1 VKLGYSEFSFGYA
14 FTENLVRWSAQ
25 APASAPQFPNL
36 VQEAQLGYDV
46 RIDFPARPLFFQF
59 KLPELMVRETAKEI
73 AEHGL
78 SLTCAFF
85 RMPLMRADLSNQ
97 HSHLIDWEQQ
107 HPGSVFYASPT
118 LDDVNAFNQ
127 AYNQGTVHLS
137 SALFSPNDIGPLPD
151 NRNHV
156 VSYKAGNPFGW
167 FCSKPKEIKLVQFGQ
182 LMEKVEKQ
190 FSEPRYRRLDEVAA
204 QTMREVIE
212 FSQGRVRLDANAIRF
227 RIRSRIA
234 TEADIAASPPSER
247 EVIEEVLT
255 AREVA
260 RVSLG
265 VEMVIAQP
273 RIMPE

>member
-14 FTENLVRWSAQ
+14 FTENLVRWSQQ

-59 KLPELMVRETAKEI
+59 KLPELMVRDTAKEI
-73 AEHGL
+73 AEYGL
-78 SLTCAFF
+78 SITCDFF

-97 HSHLIDWEQQ
+97 HSHLVDWEHQ

-118 LDDVNAFNQ
+118 FDDINAFNQ
-127 AYNQGTVHLS
+127 AYNQGSVHLS

-156 VSYKAGNPFGW
+156 VSYEAGSSFGW
-167 FCSKPKEIKLVQFGQ
+167 FCSKPKEIKLLKFEQ
-182 LMEKVEKQ
+182 LIERVEQ
-190 FSEPRYRRLDEVAA
+190 EFSEPRFRRLDQVAA
-204 QTMREVIE
+204 RTMNEVIE
-212 FSQGRVRLDANAIRF
+212 FSQGRVRLDANAIRD
-227 RIRSRIA
+227 RVRSRIA
-234 TEADIAASPPSER
+234 RETDVAARPPAER
-247 EVIEEVLT
+247 EAVEEVLT

-260 RVSLG
+260 RVGLG

-273 RIMPE
+273 RKKPK